1 MIHNVLEHLKN
12 QNEVEREKYK
22 ADNLLNSGE
31 TASAIL
37 VYQSIVNKDW
47 DESIGKEFYSKV
59 YSCLG
64 AAYGKMFLY
73 EEAAH
78 MYERAYEVNPD
89 ASILKPYLYCCYR
102 YLPEDAYGKMLS
114 KEQTYLNLNSELKED
129 MKEALQQADLDIEA
143 QVLEKWKREYRRTDN

>member
-1 MIHNVLEHLKN
+1 
-12 QNEVEREKYK
+12 
-22 ADNLLNSGE
+22 
-31 TASAIL
+31 
-37 VYQSIVNKDW
+37 
-47 DESIGKEFYSKV
+47 
-59 YSCLG
+59 
-64 AAYGKMFLY
+64 MFLY

-89 ASILKPYLYCCYR
+89 ASILKPYLYCCYK